1 MKIYHDLFFQNKM
14 ETKEVHLKLWP
25 ATSVHN
31 KDAIFSRTILH
42 NSVKQKRPI
51 KTAAFHQHE

>member
-25 ATSVHN
+25 ARSVHN

-51 KTAAFHQHE
+51 KTAAFH